1 MDSTTLQDW
10 QARRAA
16 LVAAR
21 TTGTRSVQFPDGT
34 RVEYSTDAEIAAAL
48 AFVDREMTAAQ
59 GVARPSRFY
68 FNTSKG
74 L

>member
-1 MDSTTLQDW
+1 MATIQEW
-10 QARRAA
+10 QARREA

-34 RVEYSTDAEIAAAL
+34 RVEYSTDSELAAAI
-48 AFVDREMTAAQ
+48 AFVDREVTAAQ
-59 GVARPSRFY
+59 GTTRPSRFY
-68 FNTSKG
+68 FSTSKG